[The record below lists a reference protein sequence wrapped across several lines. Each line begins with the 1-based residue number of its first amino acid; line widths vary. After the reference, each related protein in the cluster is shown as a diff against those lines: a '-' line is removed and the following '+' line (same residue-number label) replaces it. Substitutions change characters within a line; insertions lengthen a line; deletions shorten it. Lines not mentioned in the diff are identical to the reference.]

1 MPREEVS
8 RKPEAAESV
17 LPEPNS
23 RRGKRVGGDTM
34 GWKDTLASVVT
45 VGLVVLAVI
54 ALRIMV
60 AALCGP

>member
-1 MPREEVS
+1 
-8 RKPEAAESV
+8 
-17 LPEPNS
+17 
-23 RRGKRVGGDTM
+23 M